1 MQNGRLIKKTTLRA
15 TRSVDI
21 YLHEI
26 SGISLLSTEE
36 ESELLKQ
43 IKKGNQTAYKKLIES
58 NLRFVV
64 SVAKQYQNQGLLL
77 IDLISEGNLGLMIA
91 AEKFDAS
98 KGFKFISYAIWW
110 IRQYII
116 LAISKNRDAIRLPA
130 NKINLARK
138 IYQIQQN
145 FEKVEER
152 PITFDELCE
161 ISKTSAKNV
170 KEILSLKRTISAD
183 SPIPN
188 TDENITIWDLF
199 ETVENIPDKDITNS
213 SQRSFFNSLLHNLKE
228 KEKQVL
234 IYYYGLDGNIPL
246 TYGEIGLLL
255 EASSESIRIT
265 KKKALDKLQKALH
278 NKDDFFELYS

>member
-15 TRSVDI
+15 KRSVDI

-43 IKKGNQTAYKKLIES
+43 IEKGNQTAYKKLIES

-116 LAISKNRDAIRLPA
+116 LAISKNR
-130 NKINLARK
+130 
-138 IYQIQQN
+138 
-145 FEKVEER
+145 
-152 PITFDELCE
+152 
-161 ISKTSAKNV
+161 
-170 KEILSLKRTISAD
+170 
-183 SPIPN
+183 
-188 TDENITIWDLF
+188 
-199 ETVENIPDKDITNS
+199 
-213 SQRSFFNSLLHNLKE
+213 
-228 KEKQVL
+228 
-234 IYYYGLDGNIPL
+234 
-246 TYGEIGLLL
+246 
-255 EASSESIRIT
+255 
-265 KKKALDKLQKALH
+265 
-278 NKDDFFELYS
+278 